1 MKRRLF
7 IGLVVGTMC
16 VGLVGCGGNSSNTG
30 SDVNGSSA
38 SVSTESESVSTESES
53 DTETEETSSEEST
66 EKKGLSAV
74 DTSVLTEKLPDM
86 VSAFPDREIKGV
98 VVDDSYVRYG
108 IDDVESDTFDAYVKL
123 CQDAG
128 YVSNTSQG
136 YDDTGS
142 HYWAYTED
150 GQYYLEIM
158 YTTSDKHA
166 SICLTDESKQ

>member
-1 MKRRLF
+1 MKKRLS
-7 IGLVVGTMC
+7 IGLLVGAMC
-16 VGLVGCGGNSSNTG
+16 VGLVGCGGDSSNAG
-30 SDVNGSSA
+30 SDGNGSSA
-38 SVSTESESVSTESES
+38 SVSTESKSDTET
-53 DTETEETSSEEST
+53 DTETEEASSEEST

-108 IDDVESDTFDAYVKL
+108 IDDVESDTFDAYVRL

-136 YDDTGS
+136 SDDTGS

-158 YTTSDKHA
+158 YTTSDKHT

>member
-66 EKKGLSAV
+66 LSNA
-74 DTSVLTEKLPDM
+74 DMSKILLTGIGKMLPDP
-86 VSAFPDREIKGV
+86 SEYFSGKLDGG
-98 VVDDSYVRYG
+98 DHGDSLIMWIEDTT
-108 IDDVESDTFDAYVKL
+108 IDEFNAYMDK
-123 CQDAG
+123 CKDAG
-128 YVSNTSQG
+128 FTKVDNSGADESG
-136 YDDTGS
+136 II
-142 HYWAYTED
+142 YWAYTED
-150 GQYYLEIM
+150 GKYYLDLF
-158 YTTSDKHA
+158 YSTSDKTTE
-166 SICLTDESKQ
+166 IQLDEVKEK

>member
-1 MKRRLF
+1 MKKRLF
-7 IGLVVGTMC
+7 IGLLVGAMC
-16 VGLVGCGGNSSNTG
+16 VGLVGCGGDNDLGNDAG
-30 SDVNGSSA
+30 SGS
-38 SVSTESESVSTESES
+38 SESVSTEAES
-53 DTETEETSSEEST
+53 ETEEASSEEST

-108 IDDVESDTFDAYVKL
+108 IDDVESDTFDAYVRL

-136 YDDTGS
+136 SDDTGS